1 MSPRSAP
8 SPVTRNDSLSPYPS
22 MSRKTPAQ
30 AKSTRQQY
38 SACGACR
45 MRRVKC
51 DLKDL
56 PTLASGQHPPCSNCN
71 ERGLN
76 CVDEFAE
83 VKAVKLL
90 RRGRRLQ
97 KVEAVYGKTTGSDGD
112 LHSVIPPRSVIPQ
125 LKPEFFRSP
134 FFHRFHIQRPVLEPT
149 EYCAR
154 FSDWY
159 NGTSDTLQVPGQ
171 LISLA
176 LVVWAASYGINE
188 AGEEALDCGGEDS
201 QQRKERVNEMLM
213 ELLYLIDIHGLLRK
227 PSWDGVR
234 VLLLTMPLTEEVQ
247 TPMERLAMYDA
258 TMSQVYAL
266 CSLATTVDSGQG
278 QYVDALVRARIFWY
292 AHVIDGVSSGLR
304 GGRISLSDD
313 DLTAFEATLPP
324 LGSDAG
330 PSAGYASAF
339 RFATVPIRIASVCRE
354 VHAALTGPKAR
365 QCDDLDEQRL
375 EEAWDT
381 LERCW
386 RELDGLRQL
395 GISGTIQP
403 EDVERF
409 IDGWQIFLF
418 ESHNVIREALKQRLV
433 SLPAQDAAYMAES
446 SRSRKADTIL
456 RLHMKANAKCH
467 TVVRH
472 VVSIFRKNLGTP
484 FFQFD
489 AALVR
494 DGCFYAGFLLASE
507 SGTQEDVEIC
517 LRALSEMRW
526 AFAKADE
533 RERTVQLVWE
543 SRSSQAHGQSS
554 RSFSSSPADEA
565 MRGPGTFEGSYVRRA
580 LMRPTSVPPLSLS
593 ATTMGPGY
601 DSSSAPNTACT
612 ADGRWPSAASGSG
625 SENEQYQGSSHRSSP
640 PIPHTSSSYP
650 PSSHNPLS
658 LTNVLHTDDG
668 GVGPSPLLL
677 ASSRVPSGHQT
688 GQSAYYLPSYNYLP
702 VGDTVDAR
710 QAPAP
715 SGSMEALPAA
725 DQAPTFSHPTNSF
738 DYTGVSYPSSA
749 LGQTEAGPSYLPA
762 ASATQGGSPPFGSGS
777 YY

>member
-8 SPVTRNDSLSPYPS
+8 SPVTRTDSVSPYPS
-22 MSRKTPAQ
+22 MSRKAPVQ
-30 AKSTRQQY
+30 PKSTRQQY

-97 KVEAVYGKTTGSDGD
+97 KVEAMYGKTTVAEGD
-112 LHSVIPPRSVIPQ
+112 LHTVSPPRNVIPQ
-125 LKPEFFRSP
+125 LKPEFFNSP
-134 FFHRFHIQRPVLEPT
+134 FFRRFHIQRPLLEPT
-149 EYCAR
+149 EYCVR
-154 FSDWY
+154 FSEWFSG
-159 NGTSDTLQVPGQ
+159 NTECLQIPGQ
-171 LISLA
+171 LIALA
-176 LVVWAASYGINE
+176 LAVWAASYGVNE
-188 AGEEALDCGGEDS
+188 VGEEAPEHSREDM
-201 QQRKERVNEMLM
+201 QQRKERVNDMLV

-234 VLLLTMPLTEEVQ
+234 ALLLTMPLTEEVQ
-247 TPMERLAMYDA
+247 SPMERLAMYDA

-278 QYVDALVRARIFWY
+278 EYIDALVRARIFWY
-292 AHVIDGVSSGLR
+292 AHVVDGVTSGLR
-304 GGRISLSDD
+304 GGRISLTDE

-324 LGSDAG
+324 FGSDTG
-330 PSAGYASAF
+330 PSAGYAFAF
-339 RFATVPIRIASVCRE
+339 RFATIPIRIASVCRE

-365 QCDDLDEQRL
+365 QREDLDEVKL
-375 EEAWDT
+375 EEAWKT

-386 RELDGLRQL
+386 TDLDGLRHL
-395 GISGTIQP
+395 GTCGIIQP
-403 EDVERF
+403 EDIERF

-418 ESHNVIREALKQRLV
+418 EAHNVIREALKQRLV
-433 SLPAQDAAYMAES
+433 ALPVQDTAFVS
-446 SRSRKADTIL
+446 DSGKSRKSDTIAH
-456 RLHMKANAKCH
+456 LHSKANSKCH

-472 VVSIFRKNLGTP
+472 VVSILRRNLGTP

-494 DGCFYAGFLLASE
+494 DGCFFAGFLLASE
-507 SGTQEDVEIC
+507 NGTSEDVDVC
-517 LRALSEMRW
+517 FKALSEMRW
-526 AFAKADE
+526 AFSKNDE
-533 RERTVQLVWE
+533 RGRTVRLVWDART
-543 SRSSQAHGQSS
+543 SQGRSQSS
-554 RSFSSSPADEA
+554 RSFSSSPGGEG
-565 MRGPGTFEGSYVRRA
+565 MRGPGSYESNYVRRA
-580 LMRPTSVPPLSLS
+580 LLRPTSVPPLSLS

-601 DSSSAPNTACT
+601 DPSSAPNTACT

-625 SENEQYQGSSHRSSP
+625 SESEQYQGSSHRGSP
-640 PIPHTSSSYP
+640 SVPHTSTSYA
-650 PSSHNPLS
+650 SSHNPLS
-658 LTNVLHTDDG
+658 ISNVLHNDGG

-677 ASSRVPSGHQT
+677 PSTRVSAGHPS
-688 GQSAYYLPSYNYLP
+688 GQSAYYVPSYNYIS

-715 SGSMEALPAA
+715 SGSMEALSAT
-725 DQAPTFSHPTNSF
+725 DQTPTFNHPTTGF
-738 DYTGVSYPSSA
+738 DYTGVSYSSTA
-749 LGQTEAGPSYLPA
+749 LGQGEAGPSYLPA
-762 ASATQGGSPPFGSGS
+762 ASTAQGGSPPFGSGS

>member
-1 MSPRSAP
+1 MSPRSAS
-8 SPVTRNDSLSPYPS
+8 SPVTRTDSMSPYPS
-22 MSRKTPAQ
+22 ISRKAPMQ
-30 AKSTRQQY
+30 PKSTRQQY

-56 PTLASGQHPPCSNCN
+56 PTLASGQHPPCSNCS

-97 KVEAVYGKTTGSDGD
+97 KVEAVYGKTNGGDSD
-112 LHSVIPPRSVIPQ
+112 LHSVPAPRNVIPQ

-149 EYCAR
+149 EYIAR
-154 FSDWY
+154 YTDWF
-159 NGTSDTLQVPGQ
+159 NGTGECFQIPGQ
-171 LISLA
+171 LIASVLA
-176 LVVWAASYGINE
+176 VWAASFGINE
-188 AGEEALDCGGEDS
+188 AGEEAPGYSGEDTEA
-201 QQRKERVNEMLM
+201 RKEHVNEMLA

-227 PSWDGVR
+227 PSWDSVR

-247 TPMERLAMYDA
+247 TPMERLAMYDS
-258 TMSQVYAL
+258 TMNQVYAL
-266 CSLATTVDSGQG
+266 CSLTTDVDSGHG
-278 QYVDALVRARIFWY
+278 EYVDALVRARIFWY
-292 AHVIDGVSSGLR
+292 AHVVDGVTNGLR
-304 GGRISLSDD
+304 GGRISLTDE
-313 DLTAFEATLPP
+313 DLGAFEATLP
-324 LGSDAG
+324 GFGNDMG
-330 PSAGYASAF
+330 PSAGYAFAY
-339 RFATVPIRIASVCRE
+339 RFATIPIRIASLCRD
-354 VHAALTGPKAR
+354 VHTALTGPKAR
-365 QCDDLDEQRL
+365 QREGLDEEKFEDIWMTLETCWRDLDS
-375 EEAWDT
+375 
-381 LERCW
+381 
-386 RELDGLRQL
+386 LRQL
-395 GISGTIQP
+395 GTFGIVQA

-433 SLPAQDAAYMAES
+433 PNHESTFMPEPNRFRKSDALM
-446 SRSRKADTIL
+446 
-456 RLHMKANAKCH
+456 RLHSKANTKCL

-472 VVSIFRKNLGTP
+472 VVAILRRNLGTP

-494 DGCFYAGFLLASE
+494 DGCFFAGFLLAGE
-507 SGTQEDVEIC
+507 SGTREDVEIC
-517 LRALSEMRW
+517 LRAFSEMRW
-526 AFAKADE
+526 AFSKKDE
-533 RERTVQLVWE
+533 RERTVRLVWE
-543 SRSSQAHGQSS
+543 GRVTQGRPQSS
-554 RSFSSSPADEA
+554 RSFSSSPGDEA
-565 MRGPGTFEGSYVRRA
+565 IHGPGTYDGSYVRRH

-625 SENEQYQGSSHRSSP
+625 SESEQYQGLSHRSSP
-640 PIPHTSSSYP
+640 TVPHSSSSYP
-650 PSSHNPLS
+650 PTSSLAIN
-658 LTNVLHTDDG
+658 NVLHADDG

-677 ASSRVPSGHQT
+677 TSSRIPAGHPT
-688 GQSAYYLPSYNYLP
+688 GQTAYYVPPYNYLP
-702 VGDTVDAR
+702 VGDTADAR

-715 SGSMEALPAA
+715 SARMEALPAA
-725 DQAPTFSHPTNSF
+725 DQTPTFSHPTSTF
-738 DYTGVSYPSSA
+738 DYTGVSYSSTS
-749 LGQTEAGPSYLPA
+749 LGQNEAGPSYLPA
-762 ASATQGGSPPFGSGS
+762 PSASQGGSPHFGNGS